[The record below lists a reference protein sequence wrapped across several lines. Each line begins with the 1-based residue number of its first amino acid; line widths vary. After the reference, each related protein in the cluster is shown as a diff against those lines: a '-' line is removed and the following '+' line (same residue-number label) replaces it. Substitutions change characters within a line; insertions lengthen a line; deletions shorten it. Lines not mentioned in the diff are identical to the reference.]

1 MQTEITEAER
11 ECFEHARRR
20 ALLSWEEKRGAI
32 GIYAEKLLHSALK
45 YFYQENPELHEV
57 TLPNGAVAD
66 CLAGEEA
73 VEIQT
78 GSAYP
83 LVKKLARYKD
93 AGIPVRVVLPI
104 PAKKTVAWMNPETGE
119 VTPPRKSPKTGHVY
133 DALRELSFLRDYWGA
148 QGVSFDL
155 LLVDVMEYRLLNGWG
170 GGGKRGSTRAERY
183 PVRLAERYLLEKKE
197 DFSLFLPSSL
207 GEPFTAED
215 YRRASRMTRMRAGYA
230 VKALCDAKV
239 LDREKRG
246 RTYFY
251 TRMA

>member
-83 LVKKLARYKD
+83 LVKKLARYKG
-93 AGIPVRVVLPI
+93 AGISVRVVLPI
-104 PAKKTVAWMNPETGE
+104 PAK
-119 VTPPRKSPKTGHVY
+119 
-133 DALRELSFLRDYWGA
+133 
-148 QGVSFDL
+148 
-155 LLVDVMEYRLLNGWG
+155 
-170 GGGKRGSTRAERY
+170 
-183 PVRLAERYLLEKKE
+183 
-197 DFSLFLPSSL
+197 
-207 GEPFTAED
+207 
-215 YRRASRMTRMRAGYA
+215 
-230 VKALCDAKV
+230 
-239 LDREKRG
+239 
-246 RTYFY
+246 
-251 TRMA
+251 